1 MEYFIRNAAAALAI
15 GAIGVTAT
23 THAQEKFPS
32 RPLRIVVP
40 SSPGGGLDVTARTMA
55 QHLSPAWGQ
64 SVVVDNRAGAGGTL
78 GPDLVAKAAPD
89 GYTILIVSSTYAVN
103 AIAYPKLPYH
113 SVKDFAP
120 ITLATTQPQ
129 VTGINAAVPARNM
142 KEFIA
147 YAKGHPGKLNYS
159 SPGVGTY
166 SQLAFE
172 LFKAASGLDIVHVP
186 YKGAGLSVAAA
197 VAGETQAVN
206 GSTVTLLP
214 HVKSGKL
221 RALGTTGKQRASV
234 FPDVPTM
241 IEHGLPGATAEG
253 WFGFLVPA
261 KTPPAIVTA
270 LNKEFTRVLRLPEV
284 REQLTRDGSVPIAS
298 TPEEFHAHLTGEIAR
313 LEKPV
318 KALLSTKN

>member
-1 MEYFIRNAAAALAI
+1 M
-15 GAIGVTAT
+15 
-23 THAQEKFPS
+23 
-32 RPLRIVVP
+32 
-40 SSPGGGLDVTARTMA
+40 
-55 QHLSPAWGQ
+55 
-64 SVVVDNRAGAGGTL
+64 
-78 GPDLVAKAAPD
+78 GPDLVAKAIPD

-103 AIAYPKLPYH
+103 ALVYPKLPYH

-120 ITLATTQPQ
+120 VTLATTQAQ
-129 VTGINAAVPARNM
+129 VMGINAGVPTRTM

-147 YAKGHPGKLNYS
+147 YTRERPGKLNYS
-159 SPGVGTY
+159 SPGIGTY

-172 LFKAASGLDIVHVP
+172 MFKTAAGLDIVHVP

-197 VAGETQAVN
+197 VSGETQAVN

-214 HVKSGKL
+214 HVKSGKV
-221 RALGTTGKQRASV
+221 RALGTTGKKRAPV

-261 KTPPAIVTA
+261 KTPPAVIAA
-270 LNKEFTRVLRLPEV
+270 LNKEFTRVLKLPEV
-284 REQLTRDGSVPIAS
+284 KDQLMRDGSEPVGS
-298 TPEEFHAHLTGEIAR
+298 TPEEFGKHLVTEIQR

-318 KALLSTKN
+318 KAMLGAQKQ

>member
-1 MEYFIRNAAAALAI
+1 MRHFIRYAGTALVI
-15 GAIGVTAT
+15 GASLSAY
-23 THAQEKFPS
+23 AQEKFPS

-78 GPDLVAKAAPD
+78 GPDLVAKSAPD

-147 YAKGHPGKLNYS
+147 YAKGVPGKLNYS

-186 YKGAGLSVAAA
+186 YKGSGLSVAAA

-261 KTPPAIVTA
+261 KTPPAIVAA
-270 LNKEFTRVLRLPEV
+270 LNREFTRVLRLPEV
-284 REQLTRDGSVPIAS
+284 REQLTRDGAIPIAS
-298 TPEEFHAHLTGEIAR
+298 TPEEFYAHLTGEIAR

-318 KALLSTKN
+318 KALLTSKN

>member
-1 MEYFIRNAAAALAI
+1 MRNKVTGTAVLLGVFAAFPAM
-15 GAIGVTAT
+15 
-23 THAQEKFPS
+23 AQDKSFPS

-40 SSPGGGLDVTARTMA
+40 SSPGGGLDVTARTMGH
-55 QHLSPAWGQ
+55 HLSAAWGQ
-64 SVVVDNRAGAGGTL
+64 SVVVDNRAGAGGTM
-78 GPDLVAKAAPD
+78 GPDLVAKSAPD

-103 AIAYPKLPYH
+103 ALVYPKLPYD

-120 ITLATTQPQ
+120 ITLATTQSQ
-129 VTGINAAVPARNM
+129 VMGINAGVPTRTM

-147 YAKGHPGKLNYS
+147 YAKERPGKLNYS
-159 SPGVGTY
+159 SPGIGTY

-172 LFKAASGLDIVHVP
+172 MFKTAAGLDIVHVP

-197 VAGETQAVN
+197 VSGETQAVN

-214 HVKSGKL
+214 HVKSGKV
-221 RALGTTGKQRASV
+221 RALGTTGKKRAAV

-261 KTPPAIVTA
+261 KTPPAVIAA
-270 LNKEFTRVLRLPEV
+270 LNKEFTRVLKLPEV
-284 REQLTRDGSVPIAS
+284 KEQLMRDGSEPVGS
-298 TPEEFHAHLTGEIAR
+298 TPEEFGKHLVTEIQR

-318 KALLSTKN
+318 KAMLAAQKQ

>member
-1 MEYFIRNAAAALAI
+1 MEKYVRNAAAVLAI
-15 GAIGVTAT
+15 TAFGATVPV
-23 THAQEKFPS
+23 HAQDKFPS

-40 SSPGGGLDVTARTMA
+40 SSPGGGLDVTARTMG
-55 QHLSPAWGQ
+55 QHLSLAWGQ

-113 SVKDFAP
+113 SVNDFAP
-120 ITLATTQPQ
+120 ITLATTQSQ

-147 YAKGHPGKLNYS
+147 YAKARPGKLNYS

-172 LFKAASGLDIVHVP
+172 LFKSAAGLDIVHVP

-197 VAGETQAVN
+197 VAGETQAVS

-221 RALGTTGKQRASV
+221 RALGTTGKERASV

-261 KTPPAIVTA
+261 KTPPAVVTA

-284 REQLTRDGSVPIAS
+284 REQLMRDGSVPVGS
-298 TPEEFHAHLTGEIAR
+298 TPKEFYDHLTGEIAR

-318 KALLSTKN
+318 KALLSSKN

>member
-1 MEYFIRNAAAALAI
+1 MKNYVRNAAAVLAI
-15 GAIGVTAT
+15 TAFGATAPV
-23 THAQEKFPS
+23 HAQDKFPS

-40 SSPGGGLDVTARTMA
+40 SSPGGGLDVTARTMG
-55 QHLSPAWGQ
+55 QHLSLAWGQ
-64 SVVVDNRAGAGGTL
+64 SVVIDNRAGAGGTL

-89 GYTILIVSSTYAVN
+89 GYPILIVSSTYAVN
-103 AIAYPKLPYH
+103 AIASPKLPYH

-120 ITLATTQPQ
+120 ITLATTQSQ

-147 YAKGHPGKLNYS
+147 YAKARPGKLNYS

-172 LFKAASGLDIVHVP
+172 LFKSAAALDIVHVP

-221 RALGTTGKQRASV
+221 RALGTTGKERASV

-284 REQLTRDGSVPIAS
+284 REQLMRDGAVPVAS
-298 TPEEFHAHLTGEIAR
+298 TPKEFYDHLTGEIAR

-318 KALLSTKN
+318 KDLLSSKN

>member
-1 MEYFIRNAAAALAI
+1 MKKLSTLAAATLGSALA
-15 GAIGVTAT
+15 ACAV
-23 THAQEKFPS
+23 HAQDKFPS

-55 QHLSPAWGQ
+55 HHLTAAWGQ
-64 SVVVDNRAGAGGTL
+64 SIVVDNRAGAGGTM
-78 GPDLVAKAAPD
+78 GPDLVAKSAPD

-120 ITLATTQPQ
+120 ITLATTQSQ
-129 VTGINAAVPARNM
+129 VTGIHAGVPARNM

-147 YAKGHPGKLNYS
+147 YAKERPGKLNYS

-172 LFKAASGLDIVHVP
+172 LFRTAAGIDVVHVP

-221 RALGTTGKQRASV
+221 RALGTTGKKRAPV

-241 IEHGLPGATAEG
+241 IEHGLPSATAEG
-253 WFGFLVPA
+253 WFGFMVAA
-261 KTPPAIVTA
+261 KTPPAIVA
-270 LNKEFTRVLRLPEV
+270 LLNKEFVRVLHLPEV
-284 REQLTRDGSVPIAS
+284 REQLMRDGSEPVAS
-298 TPEEFHAHLTGEIAR
+298 TPEEFQKFLTGEIQR

-318 KALLSTKN
+318 KAMLGAQK